1 MYPCY
6 LIAVL
11 LLLYWSPLCA
21 RQVANNMSAGGID
34 SLSGQ
39 LQKIPQKYIS
49 QVNRKSKLIE
59 QQVNRRSQRALKRLE
74 QQEKTMQARLARL
87 DAGAANS
94 IFNRSLD
101 SLGKLR
107 KLLKKGSAQLPVSGS
122 NYPDAYLD
130 TLQNSLSFLKTVNGM
145 REQSGKLQEKVS
157 SSLKSVQNLQ
167 AQLQQAEK
175 IKTYIRERRQ
185 QLKEQLAQ
193 YTGFSNDLRRYN
205 KEAYYYGQ
213 QLKEYKAIL
222 QDKKKAEAKALEL
235 LKKVPAYNDFL
246 QKNSRL
252 AGLFNLPATGVTQS
266 LEGLQTRTQVDDLI
280 NQRLGSGGPDARALV
295 SQQMATAREQMNTLK
310 KKFPDLDNA
319 ADMPDFR
326 RLNGMKTKSFLQRLE
341 FGGNLQFQRSSQFYP
356 GTSDIAGQVAYK
368 FHSNGSIGVGTAF
381 KLGMGSGLD
390 NVRFSSQ
397 GAALRSFLDWK
408 LKGTFYVNG
417 GFEKNYISSFQ
428 NAERLGQADNWQNS
442 ALLGVSKK
450 YKINSKLKGNI
461 ILLYD
466 FLYNEHIPR
475 TDPIKLRLGY
485 TL

>member
-1 MYPCY
+1 
-6 LIAVL
+6 
-11 LLLYWSPLCA
+11 
-21 RQVANNMSAGGID
+21 
-34 SLSGQ
+34 
-39 LQKIPQKYIS
+39 
-49 QVNRKSKLIE
+49 
-59 QQVNRRSQRALKRLE
+59 
-74 QQEKTMQARLARL
+74 
-87 DAGAANS
+87 
-94 IFNRSLD
+94 
-101 SLGKLR
+101 
-107 KLLKKGSAQLPVSGS
+107 
-122 NYPDAYLD
+122 
-130 TLQNSLSFLKTVNGM
+130 M

-175 IKTYIRERRQ
+175 IKSYIRERRQ

-295 SQQMATAREQMNTLK
+295 SQQMATAREQLNTLK

-319 ADMPDFR
+319 ADMPDF